1 VVKKGERQVPPRR
14 KGTRKG
20 TKGSSG
26 FMSRFSFRLPSILSI
41 GIPVLIAGIVL
52 GLVAG
57 NLLIPERTAAPPR
70 LATPQPERTVLP
82 PSILHGEPE
91 EEKTP
96 PRPETEA
103 RSLPDEL
110 FAEEEPAPEEA
121 APTQSAQSAPPEKKT
136 ASLPPSPARPG
147 AAWRKAAI
155 PPPSVHGHALIVVI
169 IDDMGVDMK
178 QSARIMDLKGSLTLS
193 FLPYAHKLDEQI
205 AKARATGH
213 ELMVHLPME
222 PLNASVDPGPDALLT
237 ALPPAELER
246 RIDANLS
253 RFPGY
258 VAINNHM
265 GSKFTANEKGMDLVM
280 AALHRRGLLF
290 VDSMTSSQSVGMAA
304 ASRAGVPAL
313 ARDVFLDNVPS
324 VAAIETQ
331 LEKTEILARRKGAA
345 IAIGHPRPDT
355 VAALAAWL
363 PTLEGKG
370 LTLVP
375 ISALAERKLAGEK
388 HAAPEQSTQTK

>member
-1 VVKKGERQVPPRR
+1 MVKKGERKASPRR
-14 KGTRKG
+14 KGTRKKTRNG
-20 TKGSSG
+20 GGSL
-26 FMSRFSFRLPSILSI
+26 SRILFI

-52 GLVAG
+52 GLAAG
-57 NLLIPERTAAPPR
+57 NLLIPERSAPSPQVAAP
-70 LATPQPERTVLP
+70 QPKRSVLP
-82 PSILHGEPE
+82 PSVFEDAPE
-91 EEKTP
+91 EEETP
-96 PRPETEA
+96 PPRQATEA

-110 FAEEEPAPEEA
+110 FTEKEPAPVEA
-121 APTQSAQSAPPEKKT
+121 APTQSAPPEKT
-136 ASLPPSPARPG
+136 VASLPPSPPPAG
-147 AAWRKAAI
+147 KGWRKAAI
-155 PPPSVHGHALIVVI
+155 PAPPVHGRALIVVI

-178 QSARIMDLKGSLTLS
+178 QSARMMELKGPLTLS
-193 FLPYAHKLDEQI
+193 FLPYAHKLDAQI
-205 AKARATGH
+205 DKARATGH

-237 ALPPAELER
+237 SLPAAELER
-246 RIDANLS
+246 RIEANLT
-253 RFPGY
+253 RFSGY

-265 GSKFTANEKGMDLVM
+265 GSKFTAQEKGMDLVM
-280 AALHRRGLLF
+280 AALHRRGLF
-290 VDSMTSSQSVGMAA
+290 FIDSMTSSQSVGMAA

-313 ARDVFLDNVPS
+313 ARDVFLDNVAS

-370 LTLVP
+370 LTLIPV
-375 ISALAERKLAGEK
+375 SALAERKFAGEK
-388 HAAPEQSTQTK
+388 HSAADSSSQTK

>member
-1 VVKKGERQVPPRR
+1 M
-14 KGTRKG
+14 RKG
-20 TKGSSG
+20 TKDSSG
-26 FMSRFSFRLPSILSI
+26 FMSRFPFRLPGILSI

-57 NLLIPERTAAPPR
+57 NLFIPERTTVSPR

-91 EEKTP
+91 EERTQS
-96 PRPETEA
+96 RQETEA

-110 FAEEEPAPEEA
+110 FAEEEPASEEA
-121 APTQSAQSAPPEKKT
+121 APKQSAPPEKKAT
-136 ASLPPSPARPG
+136 SLPPSPARPG
-147 AAWRKAAI
+147 ATWRKAAI

-178 QSARIMDLKGSLTLS
+178 QSARIMDLKGPLTLS

-222 PLNASVDPGPDALLT
+222 PLNGSVDPGPDALLT
-237 ALPPAELER
+237 ALPSSELER
-246 RIDANLS
+246 RIEANLS
-253 RFPGY
+253 RFSGY

-363 PTLEGKG
+363 PTLESKG
-370 LTLVP
+370 LALVP

-388 HAAPEQSTQTK
+388 HAAPESSTQTK